1 MHSKENAVKEAV
13 KDLWL
18 GKGSVIGKNS
28 VATSC
33 FLLLTR
39 LDLTATKQN

>member
-1 MHSKENAVKEAV
+1 MHSKENAVKEAI

-18 GKGSVIGKNS
+18 GKGSVIGKIS
-28 VATSC
+28 VAASC

-39 LDLTATKQN
+39 LDLTTTK